1 MCGAPPAASPDPSCG
16 ITAATT
22 AAGAALAPQIAP
34 PPPSPPPDLAAQVH
48 PRRPACTRSA
58 RRPGGEV
65 VVGNGSVRFTVLTA
79 ALLRLEHHGAAGA
92 DDRPSL
98 AVVHRRLRPPEYSA
112 DVGRCELLA
121 APSCVRVRTGRVELD
136 YAVSSVSGSGP
147 SGRRPQGGYAFPE
160 VAGGPFEESS
170 LRVRLRLDADRWTE
184 WWPGKPNHG
193 QLPGTFRT
201 LDGVRGAAELDCG
214 ALPAAQR
221 SGAENSHCEMGL
233 ISRDGWALL
242 DDSLRGRLG
251 VRRRGDAG
259 AEEAIPG
266 WERWAAPLAAGVVD
280 DESTGGEDA
289 RCAGWAGSGECESNP
304 SFMQASCAAAC
315 RRMRATA
322 RGGGERGATV
332 YLRPRARLWRRA
344 ARLLAGGRRAAAAAA
359 VRGWG
364 VVLAVVAVCRFR
376 DARARRPV

>member
-1 MCGAPPAASPDPSCG
+1 M
-16 ITAATT
+16 
-22 AAGAALAPQIAP
+22 
-34 PPPSPPPDLAAQVH
+34 
-48 PRRPACTRSA
+48 
-58 RRPGGEV
+58 
-65 VVGNGSVRFTVLTA
+65 RFTVLTA

-112 DVGRCELLA
+112 DVGRCELFA

-201 LDGVRGAAELDCG
+201 LDGVRRRRARLRRAAGGAAVGRREL
-214 ALPAAQR
+214 AL
-221 SGAENSHCEMGL
+221 
-233 ISRDGWALL
+233 RDGL
-242 DDSLRGRLG
+242 DLARRLGDPRRLLRGRLG

-266 WERWAAPLAAGVVD
+266 WERWAAPLAEGVVD

-289 RCAGWAGSGECESNP
+289 RCAGWAGSGECES
-304 SFMQASCAAAC
+304 SRRSCKLV
-315 RRMRATA
+315 RRRVPPHARDDGGA
-322 RGGGERGATV
+322 RGGE
-332 YLRPRARLWRRA
+332 RA
-344 ARLLAGGRRAAAAAA
+344 ARWYIFGHGLDYGAALRDFSLVAARPPPPRYAFGVWYSRWWPFADFETSALVDQLRSWRAVGHGGERHGLASHVFSEDVRQRGREEH
-359 VRGWG
+359 G
-364 VVLAVVAVCRFR
+364 L
-376 DARARRPV
+376 

>member
-1 MCGAPPAASPDPSCG
+1 MRRPTFTSAALIVSILVNWLLLLQFLPASKPLDAETKFVRSDDNVWPPQRPHRLIHHAASPLPPPPPAQHSRRK
-16 ITAATT
+16 
-22 AAGAALAPQIAP
+22 IAP
-34 PPPSPPPDLAAQVH
+34 PPPLLPQNCTLAGPPAHDPLAD
-48 PRRPACTRSA
+48 PAS
-58 RRPGGEV
+58 EV

-266 WERWAAPLAAGVVD
+266 WERWRRRSPRASSTTRARAAKTRG
-280 DESTGGEDA
+280 A
-289 RCAGWAGSGECESNP
+289 RDGRAR
-304 SFMQASCAAAC
+304 ASASPTLRSCKRRAPPRAAAC
-315 RRMRATA
+315 ARR
-322 RGGGERGATV
+322 
-332 YLRPRARLWRRA
+332 RR
-344 ARLLAGGRRAAAAAA
+344 
-359 VRGWG
+359 
-364 VVLAVVAVCRFR
+364 
-376 DARARRPV
+376 RARR

>member
-1 MCGAPPAASPDPSCG
+1 M
-16 ITAATT
+16 
-22 AAGAALAPQIAP
+22 
-34 PPPSPPPDLAAQVH
+34 
-48 PRRPACTRSA
+48 
-58 RRPGGEV
+58 
-65 VVGNGSVRFTVLTA
+65 RFTVLTA

-201 LDGVRGAAELDCG
+201 LDGVRGAAELAR

-280 DESTGGEDA
+280 DEHGRRRRAVRGVGGLG
-289 RCAGWAGSGECESNP
+289 RVRVLRR
-304 SFMQASCAAAC
+304 SCKRRAPPRAAAC
-315 RRMRATA
+315 ARR
-322 RGGGERGATV
+322 
-332 YLRPRARLWRRA
+332 RR
-344 ARLLAGGRRAAAAAA
+344 
-359 VRGWG
+359 
-364 VVLAVVAVCRFR
+364 
-376 DARARRPV
+376 RARR